1 MHRLFGPE
9 HSLHTPT
16 LQAGPQPPPGF
27 SHPPGGRCAG
37 WPPRGPVP
45 CRPTLQAAPHPPCR
59 PSRHCVAVRSAPPM
73 AQSIQ
78 DPRLAFVVDY
88 DTHPPSAVRNVLGG
102 QCPMDRK
109 KVHSFFVVMNLSV
122 PMTESGEF
130 QAKGLLARIRRCT
143 IPKIVGTVP
152 PPATPAPREG
162 AADPQ
167 AGITRK
173 YQLVYFLSDKTVE
186 MYDIKNRRIFLKR
199 CPYPSLDVNDF
210 VLGPCPSPGGW
221 AGWVVG
227 LSHPWQVG
235 HLGLWCS
242 GTGTA
247 EPNSNSHGRHKVC
260 CWYQSLACCW

>member
-143 IPKIVGTVP
+143 TQNC
-152 PPATPAPREG
+152 R
-162 AADPQ
+162 D
-167 AGITRK
+167 
-173 YQLVYFLSDKTVE
+173 S
-186 MYDIKNRRIFLKR
+186 
-199 CPYPSLDVNDF
+199 
-210 VLGPCPSPGGW
+210 PSPRRTRPEGGCCGPSGGYHAEVPAGVFPQRQDGGDVRHQEPPHLFEALPVPIPGRERLRPGPMPLSRRVGWVGGW
-221 AGWVVG
+221 PLAPMAGGAFGFVVF
-227 LSHPWQVG
+227 WDR
-235 HLGLWCS
+235 
-242 GTGTA
+242 
-247 EPNSNSHGRHKVC
+247 NSRTK
-260 CWYQSLACCW
+260 QQQPRKA